1 MEHCDPYGFRME
13 LRPGDCSI
21 LTDLDSYEF
30 QDAGWMQERTADYGE
45 PLNIY
50 EIHAGSWK
58 KKGEGESD
66 WHTYAELA
74 EILIPYVKENHYTH
88 IELMPLSEHPFDGS
102 WGYQNT
108 GFLRRHPGMGLR
120 MN

>member
-1 MEHCDPYGFRME
+1 ME

-58 KKGEGESD
+58 KGEGESD

-88 IELMPLSEHPFDGS
+88 IELMPLSEHPL
-102 WGYQNT
+102 T
-108 GFLRRHPGMGLR
+108 APGDIRIPAFCADIQVWDSG
-120 MN
+120 